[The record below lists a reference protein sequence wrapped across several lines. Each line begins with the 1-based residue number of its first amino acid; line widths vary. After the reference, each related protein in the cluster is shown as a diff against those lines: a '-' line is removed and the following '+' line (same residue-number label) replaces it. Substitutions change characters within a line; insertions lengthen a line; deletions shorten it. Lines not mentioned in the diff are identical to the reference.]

1 MLVAMIA
8 ANCPVFLTRKLL
20 RHNVINFESMP
31 MFDRRQLMMGLTA
44 LPFAGCA
51 TGPSKTEG
59 PVLSLAT
66 FNIWHDRGDW
76 LTRLPMILETLR
88 AADADVIGLQEV
100 LEDAATGL
108 PNQAATIAQILG
120 YRHVFASTDLNG
132 SPRRYGNA
140 ILTRL
145 PIVGQDW
152 KKLEPLDDYRTALRV
167 RVKVGDRP
175 VDIVNTHLH
184 HTPEGGAIRDRQI
197 ADLFA
202 WLGER
207 DAPLVILGDLN
218 AALTNPEM
226 TRLQAPRFSSLLAGV
241 HPDRAEQSTL
251 NTAYGHRSDQIDH
264 ILVENAYF
272 TPLVASI
279 SGDVPVG
286 ETWPSDHFA
295 VTGAVRIKP
304 V

>member
-1 MLVAMIA
+1 MTVAMIA
-8 ANCPVFLTRKLL
+8 ANSHVFLDSKPASSQRFQSKK
-20 RHNVINFESMP
+20 FP
-31 MFDRRQLMMGLTA
+31 MFDRRQLMMALTA
-44 LPFAGCA
+44 VPFAGCA
-51 TGPSKTEG
+51 TGPSKTAG

-66 FNIWHDRGDW
+66 LNIWHDRGDW
-76 LTRLPMILETLR
+76 PNRLPMIVDTLR

-120 YRHVFASTDLNG
+120 YRHVFVSTDVDG

-145 PIVGQDW
+145 PIVEHDW
-152 KKLEPLDDYRTALRV
+152 EKLEPLDDYRTALRV

-197 ADLFA
+197 ARLFA

-226 TRLQAPRFSSLLAGV
+226 TLLQTPRFTSLLAGV
-241 HPDRAEQSTL
+241 HPDQAERSTL

-264 ILVENAYF
+264 ILVETAYF
-272 TPLVASI
+272 TPLSASI

-295 VTGAVRIKP
+295 VTGAARVKP
-304 V
+304 K